1 MKSTLLKILSTF
13 AFAMVVFPFL
23 FVCDINAF
31 RGISWLRMLFCFGI
45 GAVPFAVGYA
55 SSVVSKKHRRLKV
68 PMRIA
73 GFLMFG
79 AGFLYLLIGGDAF
92 TVFALGCACVF
103 FFFIG
108 ERFGYKNFADMFPLS
123 AFGAYIVLT
132 LGCFIAVKVSSDESY
147 VRAAADTVI
156 AAFAGEFTA
165 AALLT
170 NQSGIFDRANMRK
183 ETRSTLPKGLS
194 AYNAAMVLGMTVT
207 GLVLCIFREQIAWVL
222 TQIVLAAVKVMLYL
236 ASLFHA
242 ERMPL
247 EQSEEGELGNGLLQ
261 SSPLGYLFEVLGAA
275 VIVTLIVIFRR
286 QILAAIKSFFS
297 RLGSLFSG
305 RPDESRQPEFTDVYE
320 DRAPARRNGDNA
332 ESFYA
337 VKKAF
342 RKETNARKKYRLGYR
357 VLLYRLK
364 GADLRLI
371 PSDTVSV
378 QAQRGAAYFGA
389 EEMSEVA
396 DVYEGVRYGKEIPT
410 DAQLE
415 KLGELTEK

>member
-1 MKSTLLKILSTF
+1 MKSTLLKILSTA

-31 RGISWLRMLFCFGI
+31 RGISALRMLCCFGVGCI
-45 GAVPFAVGYA
+45 PFAAGYA
-55 SSVVSKKHRRLKV
+55 SSVISKKHKRLKI

-73 GFLMFG
+73 GNLMFG
-79 AGFLYLLIGGDAF
+79 LGFLYLPLGGDAF
-92 TVFALGCACVF
+92 TVFALGSSCVF

-123 AFGAYIVLT
+123 AFGFYIVLT

-147 VRAAADTVI
+147 VRAAADIVI
-156 AAFAGEFTA
+156 GAFAGEFTA

-222 TQIVLAAVKVMLYL
+222 SQIVLAAVKVMLYL

-242 ERMPL
+242 ETMPL
-247 EQSEEGELGNGLLQ
+247 EQSEEGEIGNGMIT
-261 SSPLGYLFEVLGAA
+261 SSPWGYLLEVLGAA

-286 QILAAIKSFFS
+286 QIFAAIKSFFS
-297 RLGSLFSG
+297 RLGALFSG
-305 RPDESRQPEFTDVYE
+305 RPEESRRPEFTDVYE
-320 DRAPARRNGDNA
+320 EHAHSRSKGDGA
-332 ESFYA
+332 DSIYA
-337 VKKAF
+337 VRRAF
-342 RKETNARKKYRLGYR
+342 RKETDTRRKYRLGYR
-357 VLLYRLK
+357 VLLCRLK
-364 GADLRLI
+364 GADLRLA

-378 QAQRGAAYFGA
+378 QAERGSAYFGSAMCEIA
-389 EEMSEVA
+389 E
-396 DVYEGVRYGKEIPT
+396 VYEGVRYGTSTPT
-410 DAQLE
+410 EQQLSDLSGLVE
-415 KLGELTEK
+415 K